1 MTMGEMREF
10 VRLLRKY
17 QDDLLVL
24 DANNKLMKKN
34 SEKSNGYYCYD
45 PHIGIRSQY
54 EHARLILRKLDK
66 QVNEDIM
73 STY

>member
-1 MTMGEMREF
+1 MPMYEMRDL
-10 VRLLRKY
+10 VKYLRKY
-17 QDDLLVL
+17 QNDLLVL
-24 DANNKLMKKN
+24 NADNKLMKKN
-34 SEKSNGYYCYD
+34 DAYTCD
-45 PHIGIRSQY
+45 LHTGIRSQY